1 MRPPFDSVQ
10 LVNITQKT
18 MFMVR
23 KKRTSYWGESKP
35 TYNWGSHIVY
45 IYIHHLDSGCV
56 VNINIH
62 PTKTLLKGPTL
73 GCPGPCQDARHEGA
87 MKAFYPVKL

>member
-1 MRPPFDSVQ
+1 
-10 LVNITQKT
+10 
-18 MFMVR
+18 MVR
-23 KKRTSYWGESKP
+23 KKNKLVTGANLNQLITGGLTLY
-35 TYNWGSHIVY
+35 IY